1 MSWVDS
7 AQIRVQGGK
16 KRSYPR
22 FTPPVSP
29 LGGFMSGDHRIT
41 GDVFKISPSG
51 LYLMTQEP
59 LRVGMLGK
67 LGVTLP
73 DWFFRV
79 NAVVRSTEPSCGAGI
94 EFVSMSSQDREALS
108 SYCDFLRRLTQ

>member
-41 GDVFKISPSG
+41 GDVFKISRSG

-59 LRVGMLGK
+59 LRVGMPGK

-79 NAVVRSTEPSCGAGI
+79 NAEDSYTEPSRGEGI